1 MSETTLYWES
11 LLAKLWA
18 EYQRT
23 RSAALA
29 ARIAALEC
37 LVR

>member
-1 MSETTLYWES
+1 MSDTTVQWEQ
-11 LLAKLWA
+11 LIAKLWA